1 MRTHMPPLP
10 LPFMSTSR
18 YARTHDIAFLHTVS
32 KVVAAI
38 HADES
43 LRRVDPPTVA
53 AALADT
59 DKRSDL

>member
-1 MRTHMPPLP
+1 
-10 LPFMSTSR
+10 MSTSR

>member
-1 MRTHMPPLP
+1 MPI
-10 LPFMSTSR
+10 FR
-18 YARTHDIAFLHTVS
+18 YARTHDIDFLHTVS

-53 AALADT
+53 AALT
-59 DKRSDL
+59 DIDERSEL